1 MNKYRNIG
9 LALLT
14 LLATACAEDQIK
26 ENGLLEEAP
35 GGEENISATNPY
47 WSWVGSFPG
56 WISSYEKRLELTS
69 VEINGVYEKMDA
81 NNRIGFQQS
90 PWISTGF
97 YAAPGE
103 PVTNRKTCR
112 VIRKNQMENRRLE
125 LYSARNSHIE
135 TLQQSV

>member
-26 ENGLLEEAP
+26 EDGLLNPAP
-35 GGEENISATNPY
+35 EGEENISATNPY

-56 WISSYEKRLELTS
+56 WISSYEKRYELTS
-69 VEINGVYEKMDA
+69 VEINGVYEKTNV
-81 NNRIGFQQS
+81 NNRIGFQQT
-90 PWISTGF
+90 PWRT
-97 YAAPGE
+97 
-103 PVTNRKTCR
+103 RHHCKTCR
-112 VIRKNQMENRRLE
+112 TVRKNQMENRRLE
-125 LYSARNSHIE
+125 LYPARNRYIE